1 MKKFFLA
8 LVAVIFLTS
17 CSIHKTIPEETLA
30 ENELLYKS
38 YIKFLS
44 SNDSVH
50 AEKVKNTILTKY
62 PRSKE
67 TFDLASSE
75 FYERMYPVWTDDSAK
90 VKIVEDML
98 EKYPETTWRRTLY
111 QYYINSLSSVKD
123 RENLVKSLTDFQKEF
138 SEDYLP
144 YTTSSRYYYIDLK
157 DTLKAL
163 ESAIIGYL
171 RSESYKKAEHYP
183 VMEWEL
189 EKRSAKISSGSYLG
203 EMLTDINKFDL
214 AQQILYEITDN
225 NLLGVDD
232 ETTLCR
238 PYYLLGKLYSK
249 TGDKDRSL
257 AYIAK
262 ALIAG
267 DSRNVWKLCDSLHNE
282 VCSHK
287 NSSEILN
294 DIRKRTGFSEVI
306 FNDRTDDFGLGDISA
321 SRIAWG
327 DYGGDG
333 YQDMLL
339 DGRRLFKNES
349 GRSFREVTS
358 AAFPENIQAG
368 GGLWG
373 DFDNDGDLDIITKDP
388 EAVWLNDKSIFTK
401 LTGEGSVSDN
411 GVSTEGVG
419 IADLNKDGFLDIY
432 FANYEKDYVYEK
444 DEIFFG
450 TGGGKFRNMT
460 DLSNILPA
468 DGKNRAGRGV
478 SAGDFNN
485 DGSVDIYVSNYRL
498 TENFLF
504 KNDGLGNFKNSALEY
519 GVAGEETGGWWG
531 HTIGSEWGDVDN
543 DGDLDLISANLAHPR
558 YIDFSNMTMLYENKV
573 NEMQGF
579 KDIRREAGI
588 RYEETHSEPAFG
600 DLDND
605 RYLDLYINCVY
616 EGRRSFLYM
625 NNGNKTFRDVTYLS
639 GTRHY
644 NGWGCAFADIDNDG
658 DLDMLA
664 AGGKI
669 QLFINETPEA
679 GNWLEVSVKGKDHC
693 DGIGTR
699 LKLYNESISL
709 IREIQGGK
717 GSTNQHSLVQHF
729 GLGKESSGF
738 TLEIIFPE
746 GQKRTQ
752 KIDRVD
758 QIINIEQ

>member
-1 MKKFFLA
+1 MKH
-8 LVAVIFLTS
+8 IFLSLVVFIIFTS
-17 CSIHKTIPEETLA
+17 CSTHKPAPEGSVPES
-30 ENELLYKS
+30 ELLYKTYLK
-38 YIKFLS
+38 YIA
-44 SNDSVH
+44 SNDTVH

-75 FYERMYPVWTDDSAK
+75 FYERMYPVWSDHSAK
-90 VKIVEDML
+90 AGVVADLL

-111 QYYINSLSSVKD
+111 QYYINSLSSIKD
-123 RENLVKSLTDFQKEF
+123 RENLIKSLTDFQNEF

-144 YTTSSRYYYIDLK
+144 FTTSSRYYYIDLK

-171 RSESYKKAEHYP
+171 RSESYQKAEHYP

-203 EMLTDINKFDL
+203 EILLDINKFDL
-214 AQQILYEITDN
+214 AQQILYEITDD

-249 TGDKDRSL
+249 TGDAERSL
-257 AYIAK
+257 TYISK

-267 DSRNVWKLCDSLHNE
+267 DSRNVWKLCDSLYNE
-282 VCSHK
+282 VCSKK
-287 NSSEILN
+287 NSEEVLN
-294 DIRKRTGFSEVI
+294 DIRERTGFTEVI
-306 FNDRTDDFGLGDISA
+306 FNDRTDDYGLGDISA

-327 DYGGDG
+327 DYDGDG
-333 YQDMLL
+333 FQDILL

-349 GRSFREVTS
+349 GRSFREVTA
-358 AAFPENIQAG
+358 AAFPESFKAN

-373 DFDNDGDLDIITKDP
+373 DFDNDGDLDIVTKDP
-388 EAVWLNDKSIFTK
+388 ESVWLNDKGVFRK
-401 LTGEGSVSDN
+401 VSGDGAIIDN
-411 GVSTEGVG
+411 GISTEGVG
-419 IADLNKDGFLDIY
+419 IADLNKDGHLDIY

-444 DEIFFG
+444 DQIFFG

-478 SAGDFNN
+478 NAGDFNN
-485 DGSVDIYVSNYRL
+485 DGSADIYVSNYRL

-504 KNDGLGNFKNSALEY
+504 KNDGLGNFRNAALEY
-519 GVAGEETGGWWG
+519 GVAGDKTEDWWG
-531 HTIGSEWGDVDN
+531 HTIGSEWGDFDN
-543 DGDLDLISANLAHPR
+543 DGDFDLITSNLAHPR

-573 NEMQGF
+573 NEMLGF

-605 RYLDLYINCVY
+605 GYLDLYINCVY

-625 NNGNKTFRDVTYLS
+625 NNRNKTFRDVTYLS

-644 NGWGCAFADIDNDG
+644 NGWGIAYADIDNDG

-669 QLFINETPEA
+669 QLFINETPNI
-679 GNWLEVSVKGKDHC
+679 GNWIEVSIKGKDHS
-693 DGIGTR
+693 DAIGTR
-699 LKLYNESISL
+699 LKLYNENISL

-729 GLGKESSGF
+729 GLGKENSGF
-738 TLEIIFPE
+738 TLEITFPE
-746 GQKRTQ
+746 GQKRTL
-752 KIDRVD
+752 KIDRVN
-758 QIINIEQ
+758 QIINIDQ